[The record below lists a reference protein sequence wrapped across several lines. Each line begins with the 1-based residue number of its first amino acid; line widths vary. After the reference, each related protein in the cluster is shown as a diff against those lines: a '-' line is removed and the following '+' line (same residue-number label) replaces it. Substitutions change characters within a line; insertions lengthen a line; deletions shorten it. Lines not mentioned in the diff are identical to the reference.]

1 VWVKP
6 EVAVEEATEG
16 DSDDDEE
23 VWGKKEV
30 EIEEF
35 EEPDSLG
42 LSEVILSINRLAFLF
57 NFLLRV

>member
-1 VWVKP
+1 MKP

-30 EIEEF
+30 EIEDF

-42 LSEVILSINRLAFLF
+42 LSEVIRSINRLAFPF